1 MTHEID
7 FAFDKFQR
15 YSTNDFQRARRRA
28 QQTFIDEKITS
39 STSSFCF
46 SIEEILT
53 QEEMTILKSIMHLK
67 TKNYSVNEI
76 IDTRTLSQSFERSMS
91 SSSRQRSVSIMQ
103 MFSNQTSN
111 AFDVLRDRS
120 STRTSQKTA
129 QNTQMQTSIQFQTVS
144 KSRERSLNS
153 RKTIESRQNDDEL

>member
-1 MTHEID
+1 MLHSINFKNIQQTTFSELD
-7 FAFDKFQR
+7 VD
-15 YSTNDFQRARRRA
+15 A
-28 QQTFIDEKITS
+28 QQAFNDEKITS

-46 SIEEILT
+46 SIKEILI
-53 QEEMTILKSIMHLK
+53 QEETTILKSIMHLK
-67 TKNYSVNEI
+67 TKNYSMNKI
-76 IDTRTLSQSFERSMS
+76 IDKRTLSQNLERSMS
-91 SSSRQRSVSIMQ
+91 SSSRQRSVSVMQ

-111 AFDVLRDRS
+111 AFDVLKNRS

-129 QNTQMQTSIQFQTVS
+129 QNTQMQTSIQSQTVF